1 MPFAKGETPEQLK
14 GKGIP
19 QKYIDQFVDVFNA
32 AYEKDKDESAAFA
45 QAHAAMGR
53 SLRKDGYRQGK
64 DKKWH
69 KITKKESQEMSFVP
83 LTSPRRVVIEEKSL
97 DKALEEGLRF
107 TGVALVDHAVSQQGS
122 PFERY
127 YSPAFNDQCLQ
138 RTKEYIEQGH
148 VVTIYNT
155 HGAALGGFFDI
166 GPDQNPIGKLEDI
179 WRDGEDILYRG
190 FIAATDEG
198 KDVIRLMHEGIRT
211 ETSVRIYD
219 VDAKEQQLESEDKS
233 SVIVM
238 EDGYIGG
245 IDFCD
250 EAGIPGAG
258 VVQILESA
266 PRFHQEDSMLTIEEL
281 KQEHPDLYNAIVA
294 EGLGALSDLVSAL
307 KEENEGLKAQLAAV
321 EDHTREIDALKAQI
335 AESDEREATMR
346 ETLAQVQHDLELERL
361 TQGPLQREIIKALRE
376 ENPENPAERI
386 VELRDQ
392 AMTRLQA
399 EYLPAPK
406 DNAKG
411 QVGFEDEDEPKPT
424 EVPDDLFE
432 GMGLDDIV
440 TEIVTL
446 SGKRN

>member
-1 MPFAKGETPEQLK
+1 
-14 GKGIP
+14 
-19 QKYIDQFVDVFNA
+19 
-32 AYEKDKDESAAFA
+32 
-45 QAHAAMGR
+45 
-53 SLRKDGYRQGK
+53 
-64 DKKWH
+64 
-69 KITKKESQEMSFVP
+69 
-83 LTSPRRVVIEEKSL
+83 
-97 DKALEEGLRF
+97 
-107 TGVALVDHAVSQQGS
+107 
-122 PFERY
+122 
-127 YSPAFNDQCLQ
+127 
-138 RTKEYIEQGH
+138 
-148 VVTIYNT
+148 
-155 HGAALGGFFDI
+155 
-166 GPDQNPIGKLEDI
+166 
-179 WRDGEDILYRG
+179 
-190 FIAATDEG
+190 
-198 KDVIRLMHEGIRT
+198 
-211 ETSVRIYD
+211 
-219 VDAKEQQLESEDKS
+219 
-233 SVIVM
+233 
-238 EDGYIGG
+238 
-245 IDFCD
+245 
-250 EAGIPGAG
+250 
-258 VVQILESA
+258 
-266 PRFHQEDSMLTIEEL
+266 MLTIEEL